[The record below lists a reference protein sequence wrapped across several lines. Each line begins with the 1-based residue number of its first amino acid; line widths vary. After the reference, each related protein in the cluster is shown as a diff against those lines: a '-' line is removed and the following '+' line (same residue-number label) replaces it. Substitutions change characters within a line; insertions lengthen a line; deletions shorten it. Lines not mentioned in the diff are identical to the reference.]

1 MSFGDGNLRERVGDL
16 NRQVDKLQRVN
27 GELCAEINR
36 QERRIREL
44 ESLVRDMFAVLDV
57 HERHWRDD
65 GEFTAHEHFE
75 QRMKAL
81 GLEVDG

>member
-1 MSFGDGNLRERVGDL
+1 MSFGDGNLREKVGDL

-44 ESLVRDMFAVLDV
+44 EELVRDMYAKLLDV
-57 HERHWRDD
+57 GCGIDEI
-65 GEFTAHEHFE
+65 GGMAEH
-75 QRMKAL
+75 MDAL
-81 GLEVDG
+81 GIEVDA